1 MKKYSV
7 VLFDLDGTIIDS
19 GEGVTNSVAYAL
31 KKFGIEVEDKSA
43 LSKFIGPPLIY
54 SFKTFYGFDD
64 EKAKLA
70 IEYYREYY
78 QDKGIFEGYIYEGVE
93 ELLDDLKRAGK
104 KIILATSKP
113 EAFAKRILEKA
124 SLIKYFDFVAGAT
137 LDESTRITKIDVL
150 EYALKEA
157 KIDTVDDVIMIG
169 DRFYDIEG
177 AHNFGIDCLAVLY
190 GYGARDEF
198 EKYGAEYIFEAPA
211 QISKFLV

>member
-31 KKFGIEVEDKSA
+31 KKFGIEVEDKST

-78 QDKGIFEGYIYEGVE
+78 QDKGIFEGDIYEGVE
-93 ELLDDLKRAGK
+93 ELLCNLKKAGK

-198 EKYGAEYIFEAPA
+198 EKYGAEYIFETPA